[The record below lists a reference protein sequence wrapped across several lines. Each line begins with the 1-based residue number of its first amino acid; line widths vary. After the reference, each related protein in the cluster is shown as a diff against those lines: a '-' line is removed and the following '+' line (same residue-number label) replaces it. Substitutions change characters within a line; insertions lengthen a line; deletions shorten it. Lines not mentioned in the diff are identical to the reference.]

1 MFLSPAIVINEQFLS
16 LMLNSIT
23 FVGIFPTCT
32 FSAHVFK
39 MLQYFTEL
47 MTVFRGSG
55 HYLKKNSQ

>member
-32 FSAHVFK
+32 FSTHVFK
-39 MLQYFTEL
+39 MLQYFTGINDS
-47 MTVFRGSG
+47 F
-55 HYLKKNSQ
+55 